1 MLARVGTIALEGI
14 TARRVEVEVDLS
26 RGSVPTLNMVGL
38 PDGAVREAKDRVRAA
53 LSNSGF
59 KLPAARITINL
70 APADL
75 PKEGS
80 GYDLPMAVGLL
91 AAMGAIPAG
100 STEGHIFL
108 GELSLDG
115 RLNPVP
121 GSLPAALYA
130 RQEGIQEVVVPE
142 GNGAEAAL
150 VPGIRVIAVATLL
163 QLAWHLRGDP
173 PLEPQPATEWQQW
186 LGRTDPGTREIAEVK
201 GQEVAKRALEVA
213 AIGGHNLVMSG
224 PPGSGKTLLARCIA
238 GLLPPLTLDEAL
250 EVTAIWSVAGRLTQG
265 SPLVGTRPFR
275 APHHTASAIALIGG
289 GSSPRPGE
297 VSLSHNGVLFLD
309 ELTEFGRTTL
319 EVLREPL
326 EAGMVTISRAQRS
339 ANFPAVFQLIAAFNP
354 CPCGHLGDPHHEC
367 RCSASQVARYR
378 SRLSGPLLDRID
390 LHIQVPPVPFD
401 KLIHLPGGETS
412 AVVRQR
418 VIAARARQHRRNGPG
433 LLNANLQGLDL
444 ERHAALDGD
453 GASLLHHAAKRLGFS
468 ARGFHRILRVART
481 IADLEQAER
490 IDAGHLSEAIQYR
503 LESTLNPT
511 GV

>member
-1 MLARVGTIALEGI
+1 MLARVGTVALEGI
-14 TARRVEVEVDLS
+14 AARRVEVEVDLS
-26 RGSVPTLNMVGL
+26 RGMPSLNMVGL

-59 KLPAARITINL
+59 QLPSLRITINL

-80 GYDLPMAVGLL
+80 GYDLPVAVGLL
-91 AAMGAIPAG
+91 AAMGSVPAT
-100 STEGHIFL
+100 STEGRVFL

-115 RLNPVP
+115 RLNAVP
-121 GSLPAALYA
+121 GSLPTALYA
-130 RQEGIQEVVVPE
+130 RQEGIREVIVPE
-142 GNGAEAAL
+142 ANGAEAAL
-150 VPGIRVIAVATLL
+150 VPGIQVIAVATIT
-163 QLAWHLRGDP
+163 QLVAHLRGAP
-173 PLEPQPATEWQQW
+173 PLPPLPATEWQQW
-186 LGRTDPGTREIAEVK
+186 LGRIDPGTRELAEVK
-201 GQEVAKRALEVA
+201 GQEFAKRALEVA
-213 AIGGHNLVMSG
+213 AVGGHNLVMSG

-238 GLLPPLTLDEAL
+238 GLLPPLSLDEAL

-275 APHHTASAIALIGG
+275 APHHTASAISLIGG

-354 CPCGHLGDPHHEC
+354 CPCGHMGDPYHEC
-367 RCSASQVARYR
+367 RCSSSQVARYR
-378 SRLSGPLLDRID
+378 ARLSGPLLDRID
-390 LHIQVPPVPFD
+390 IHIQVPPVPVE
-401 KLIHLPGGETS
+401 KLMHLPGGERS
-412 AVVRQR
+412 ATVRERVMAARDRQR
-418 VIAARARQHRRNGPG
+418 ERNGPG
-433 LLNANLQGLDL
+433 CLNATLQGADL
-444 ERHAALDGD
+444 ECHAALDAEGTE
-453 GASLLHHAAKRLGFS
+453 LLRHAAKRLGFS
-468 ARGFHRILRVART
+468 ARGFHRILRVARS

-490 IDAGHLSEAIQYR
+490 IHAGHLGEAIQYR
-503 LESTLNPT
+503 LESGLNASGT
-511 GV
+511 